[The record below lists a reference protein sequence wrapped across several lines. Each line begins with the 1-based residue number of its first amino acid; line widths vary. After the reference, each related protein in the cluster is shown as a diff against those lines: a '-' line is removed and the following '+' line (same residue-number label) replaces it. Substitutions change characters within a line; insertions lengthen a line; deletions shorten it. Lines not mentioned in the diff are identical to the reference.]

1 MQHYRELEAEA
12 EGQLPSDPKP
22 DEPWPAAG
30 AVSFE
35 NVQLRYR
42 PDLPLV
48 LKGLTFDVK
57 PGEKVGIIGRT
68 GAGKSSI
75 AQALFRT
82 VELCEGKIEVDGRDL
97 RSLGLEVVRSR
108 LAIIPQD
115 AFLFGGTV
123 RENID
128 PTAARTDAELN
139 DAMGLV
145 HRSSS
150 SSAALKEKFSLDGI
164 VANEGANFSAG
175 ERQLR
180 KYRPYLTEYR

>member
-1 MQHYRELEAEA
+1 MQHYRELETEA

-82 VELCEGKIEVDGRDL
+82 VELCEGKIEVDWDSDGETITLVWRELGTPCETPDTPSSGFGQRMIAMSVRADLSGTIERDW
-97 RSLGLEVVRSR
+97 RPDGL
-108 LAIIPQD
+108 
-115 AFLFGGTV
+115 
-123 RENID
+123 
-128 PTAARTDAELN
+128 TATLSFPVEA
-139 DAMGLV
+139 
-145 HRSSS
+145 
-150 SSAALKEKFSLDGI
+150 
-164 VANEGANFSAG
+164 
-175 ERQLR
+175 
-180 KYRPYLTEYR
+180 

>member
-1 MQHYRELEAEA
+1 
-12 EGQLPSDPKP
+12 
-22 DEPWPAAG
+22 
-30 AVSFE
+30 
-35 NVQLRYR
+35 
-42 PDLPLV
+42 LV

-82 VELCEGKIEVDGRDL
+82 VELCEGKIEVDGRNL

-128 PTAARTDAELN
+128 PTGARTDAELN

-150 SSAALKEKFSLDGI
+150 SSAALKEKFNLEGI
-164 VANEGANFSAG
+164 VANEGSNFSAG

-180 KYRPYLTEYR
+180 KRILFDPFSADGQFRSCERSPEGVKSFFWMKPLHPSTQRRML

>member
-1 MQHYRELEAEA
+1 
-12 EGQLPSDPKP
+12 
-22 DEPWPAAG
+22 
-30 AVSFE
+30 
-35 NVQLRYR
+35 
-42 PDLPLV
+42 LPLV
-48 LKGLTFDVK
+48 LKGLTFDIK

-82 VELCEGKIEVDGRDL
+82 VELSDGKIEVDGRDL
-97 RSLGLEVVRSR
+97 SRLGLEVVRSR

-128 PTAARTDAELN
+128 PTGIRTDAELH
-139 DAMGLV
+139 DAMSFLY
-145 HRSSS
+145 RSSS
-150 SSAALKEKFSLDGI
+150 SSAAIKEKFKLDGT
-164 VANEGANFSAG
+164 VANDGSNFSAG

-180 KYRPYLTEYR
+180 MSDDISSANWLTIQCR

>member
-1 MQHYRELEAEA
+1 
-12 EGQLPSDPKP
+12 
-22 DEPWPAAG
+22 
-30 AVSFE
+30 
-35 NVQLRYR
+35 
-42 PDLPLV
+42 V

-82 VELCEGKIEVDGRDL
+82 VELCEGKIEIDGRDL

-115 AFLFGGTV
+115 AFLFGSTV

-128 PTAARTDAELN
+128 PTGARTDSELN

-150 SSAALKEKFSLDGI
+150 
-164 VANEGANFSAG
+164 
-175 ERQLR
+175 LR
-180 KYRPYLTEYR
+180 RRR